1 MSATVAIGLSAEFI
15 EQLPS
20 MALAVEAEWRRHGPS
35 ANAETRE
42 ALRQLH
48 SLLGRLL
55 EPYAMR
61 I

>member
-1 MSATVAIGLSAEFI
+1 MNGLSNHFI

-20 MALAVEAEWRRHGPS
+20 MASAVEVEWKRLGPS

-48 SLLGRLL
+48 SLLGRML